1 MIRQPFCLFGG
12 ILVKKLILLTLMGM
26 LLLSFSGCKAKV
38 QVPESKYKDEEVSLA
53 FKEGKIFGSL
63 MEPQVEGDGTLVII
77 VPGSGPTDRNG
88 NNPQAGTSNNL
99 KMIAEALSDHGIY
112 SLRYDKRGIGE
123 SKNILKKESEMDFY
137 MSIHDVISWV
147 EKYRDD
153 DRFKKIVLLG
163 HSEGA
168 LIAAATEVSS
178 VDVDGL
184 ISVSGTALPADELL
198 LKQLKSQSE
207 SLYEMSLPIV
217 EELKKGNLVTELPVE
232 LITVFRP
239 SVQPYLI
246 SWFSY
251 EPQKVISKVNVPVL
265 IIHGRNDL
273 QISSEEAKLLH
284 QACDGSELSIIK
296 GMNHILKDAPID
308 VEGNLATYNKPELPL
323 SEGFM
328 EKIIEFIDSL

>member
-1 MIRQPFCLFGG
+1 MLVWGG
-12 ILVKKLILLTLMGM
+12 ILVKKFMLLTLMGM
-26 LLLSFSGCKAKV
+26 LLIPFSGCTAKV
-38 QVPESKYKDEEVSLA
+38 QEPESKYKEEEVFLA
-53 FKEGKIFGSL
+53 YKEGKLFGSL
-63 MEPQVEGDGTLVII
+63 MEPQEEGDGTLVII
-77 VPGSGPTDRNG
+77 IPGSGPTDRNG

-99 KMIAEALSDHGIY
+99 KMVAEALSDHGIY

-123 SKNILKKESEMDFY
+123 SKSILKKESEMDFY
-137 MSIHDVISWV
+137 MSIHDVISWI
-147 EKYRDD
+147 EKFKDD
-153 DRFKKIVLLG
+153 VRFKKILLLG

-168 LIAAATEVSS
+168 LIAAAAEVAS

-198 LKQLKSQSE
+198 LKQLKFQSE
-207 SLYEMSLPIV
+207 SLYEKGLPIV

-232 LITVFRP
+232 LFTLFRP

-251 EPQKVISKVNVPVL
+251 APQKVISKVNVPVL
-265 IIHGRNDL
+265 ILHGRNDL
-273 QISSEEAKLLH
+273 QVSFEDAKLLH
-284 QACDGSELSIIK
+284 QACEGSELSIIK

-308 VEGNLATYNKPELPL
+308 MEGNLATYNQPELPL

-328 EKIIEFIDSL
+328 EKIIEFIDNL